1 MLIGKIKIGKR
12 GNRNSIRMEYSL
24 KGIFYGDFTSICLNF
39 ISSGIVE
46 IGIMN
51 L

>member
-1 MLIGKIKIGKR
+1 MEKIKVGKR

-24 KGIFYGDFTSICLNF
+24 KGIFYGDFRSIGLNF
-39 ISSGIVE
+39 LSSGIVE